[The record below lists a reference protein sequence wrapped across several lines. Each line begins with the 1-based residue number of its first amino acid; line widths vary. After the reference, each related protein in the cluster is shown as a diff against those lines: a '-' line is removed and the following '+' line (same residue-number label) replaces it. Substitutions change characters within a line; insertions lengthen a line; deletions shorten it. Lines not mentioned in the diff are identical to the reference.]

1 MTDPLYID
9 QEDPINFNGT
19 IDALSA
25 LQLLHG
31 SDSLADYGQIALS
44 EHDDL
49 LQSTGIVRVNINDF
63 TSGGYTWTITVAHD
77 PGGGVIAWSRGTALA
92 YYDFGPMT
100 ALQEFTVT
108 ATSDHSPPQ
117 TKNQTCKIQISPTG
131 SLPDRPRR

>member
-1 MTDPLYID
+1 MTDPLWIS

-25 LQLLHG
+25 LQLLH
-31 SDSLADYGQIALS
+31 STDNLADYGQVAWA

-49 LQSTGIVRVNINDF
+49 LVETGIVRVNINDF
-63 TSGGYTWTITVAHD
+63 TSGGQTWTISVTHD
-77 PGGGVIAWSRGTALA
+77 PGSGTITWSRGAALA

-100 ALQEFTVT
+100 AEQEFTVT

-117 TKNQTCKIQISPTG
+117 TKQRTARIKISPTDP
-131 SLPDRPRR
+131 LCDRPLL